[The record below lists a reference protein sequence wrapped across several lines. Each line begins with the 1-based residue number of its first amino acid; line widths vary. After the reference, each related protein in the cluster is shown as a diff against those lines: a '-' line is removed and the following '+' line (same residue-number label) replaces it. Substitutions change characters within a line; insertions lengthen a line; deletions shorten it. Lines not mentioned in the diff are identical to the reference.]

1 MEKDYLAIYD
11 IAGGKRLHRVAAIL
25 EDYGFRVQKSV
36 FELRLSDAARLEMEQ
51 RLRAVIRD
59 QEDGIKIFP
68 LCASCQAG
76 KQGLGAVRFPDG
88 DPGWILL

>member
-11 IAGGKRLHRVAAIL
+11 IADGKRLHRVAAIL
-25 EDYGFRVQKSV
+25 EDYGSRVQKSV
-36 FELRLSDAARLEMEQ
+36 FELRLSDTARLEMEQ
-51 RLRAVIRD
+51 RLRAVIKE

-68 LCASCQAG
+68 LCAPCQAE
-76 KQGLGAVRFPDG
+76 KQGLGTVRFPDG